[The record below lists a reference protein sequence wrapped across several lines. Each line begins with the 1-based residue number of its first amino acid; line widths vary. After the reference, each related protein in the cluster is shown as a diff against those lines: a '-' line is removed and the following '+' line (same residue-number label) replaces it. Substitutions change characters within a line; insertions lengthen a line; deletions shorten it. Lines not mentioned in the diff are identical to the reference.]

1 MPKASVSI
9 DAVGEAVTTT
19 STDGILV
26 TTLVMVPV
34 TSTVVT
40 VWVSLIKE
48 TAAESDGT
56 RLSEPINVDSIRL
69 DGFEA
74 TTVSLG

>member
-1 MPKASVSI
+1 M
-9 DAVGEAVTTT
+9 T

-26 TTLVMVPV
+26 TTLVTMLV
-34 TSTVVT
+34 TSTVVM

-48 TAAESDGT
+48 TAAESDGM
-56 RLSEPINVDSIRL
+56 RLSETINVDSKRL
-69 DGFEA
+69 DGFEE

>member
-1 MPKASVSI
+1 M
-9 DAVGEAVTTT
+9 T
-19 STDGILV
+19 STDGTLV
-26 TTLVMVPV
+26 TTLVTVLV
-34 TSTVVT
+34 TPTVVM

-56 RLSEPINVDSIRL
+56 RLPESINVDSNRL

-74 TTVSLG
+74 TTVSLA